1 MELSGSA
8 GSHGVTEDELTA
20 VLAKAARDHRSESVR
35 AELIFSEPAASA
47 TLGIW
52 RFSSGQWSAVLKVL
66 RHSAKG
72 SALWQSHEDVDHWY
86 YWRREADAYSSGLFA
101 VFAGGMR
108 TPVCLGVFDRPTG
121 SVGVWMEDLRAGV
134 PAASWTLQ
142 QYRSAAEAL
151 GRAKAPARP

>member
-20 VLAKAARDHRSESVR
+20 VLAKAARHRRPESVR

-52 RFSSGQWSAVLKVL
+52 RFISDQWSAVLKVL
-66 RHSAKG
+66 RHSTKG
-72 SALWQSHEDVDHWY
+72 SALWQSDEDVDHSYY

-101 VFAGGMR
+101 AFAGGMR
-108 TPVCLGVFDRPTG
+108 TPACLGVFDRPDR
-121 SVGVWMEDLRAGV
+121 SVGVWMEDLRD
-134 PAASWTLQ
+134 PKP
-142 QYRSAAEAL
+142 RC
-151 GRAKAPARP
+151 P